1 MPKRPDPDSRKA
13 GPEARPA
20 KRRRPRAGSGA
31 SQPRGRR
38 RASIRP
44 RVLIVEDHKLFADAL
59 RPVLTKMGMEV
70 MDTAPD
76 AARALAVIGSER
88 PDVVLVDLGLP
99 DIGGI
104 DVGKEILRQR
114 PETKVLALTALNDPR
129 AVREALQAGFHGYL
143 TKDTPLLRFVNA
155 IEASLEGQ
163 VVIPHTLAS
172 AAAGRRAPEEQ
183 YADMVRQHLT
193 PREYE
198 VLALLVEGAN
208 TKTMAVRLGLSPNT
222 IRTHVQNILEKLQV
236 GSRLEAAAFAVR
248 HQLIGHPPDRDYG
261 YGTVPSG

>member
-1 MPKRPDPDSRKA
+1 LARLKMAKRPDRDSKRA
-13 GPEARPA
+13 GPQARPA
-20 KRRRPRAGSGA
+20 KRSRTGAGSGGSGA
-31 SQPRGRR
+31 RGGT
-38 RASIRP
+38 RAAIRP

-59 RPVLTKMGMEV
+59 GPVLTKMGMDV

-76 AARALAVIGSER
+76 AARALAAISSER

-99 DIGGI
+99 DMGGI

-114 PETKVLALTALNDPR
+114 PDTKVLALTGLNDPR
-129 AVREALQAGFHGYL
+129 AVRETLQAGFHGYL

-155 IEASLEGQ
+155 IEASMEGQ

-183 YADMVRQHLT
+183 YADIVRQQLT

-208 TKTMAVRLGLSPNT
+208 TKKMAARLDLSPNT
-222 IRTHVQNILEKLQV
+222 VRTHVQNILEKLQV

-248 HQLIGHPPDRDYG
+248 HQLIGQPAERDYG
-261 YGTVPSG
+261 